1 MSCTR
6 IRDSTNGIGI
16 EKTNATRIAQE
27 LVSGVSSIEGNAWLM
42 EQYRTVQGR
51 NDCVVAAGPRCF
63 SPSSSSSSSPSSFS
77 LFLLL
82 LFLLIHTCTDTCES
96 AVWIPPRRHPL
107 DSIRTALIQIFWKFI
122 DFESR
127 GRSGRM
133 ATSSRD
139 QKIVDFELKS
149 FKKSLISRAM
159 ACQGERP
166 RAASTRFLIKI
177 L

>member
-63 SPSSSSSSSPSSFS
+63 SPSSSSPPAPSWRKPSLSPSLFPSMGRATRQWKNVYVKCIYAYRCISTFNSHIHTYSIIHVYFS
-77 LFLLL
+77 LCIYIYIYASNGATGAHHLSY
-82 LFLLIHTCTDTCES
+82 IHR
-96 AVWIPPRRHPL
+96 V
-107 DSIRTALIQIFWKFI
+107 
-122 DFESR
+122 
-127 GRSGRM
+127 
-133 ATSSRD
+133 
-139 QKIVDFELKS
+139 V
-149 FKKSLISRAM
+149 
-159 ACQGERP
+159 
-166 RAASTRFLIKI
+166 
-177 L
+177 

>member
-1 MSCTR
+1 MYR
-6 IRDSTNGIGI
+6 IG
-16 EKTNATRIAQE
+16 E
-27 LVSGVSSIEGNAWLM
+27 LPSHPAS
-42 EQYRTVQGR
+42 
-51 NDCVVAAGPRCF
+51 F
-63 SPSSSSSSSPSSFS
+63 SSSSSSSPSSPSSFF

-139 QKIVDFELKS
+139 QKTVDFELKS
-149 FKKSLISRAM
+149 FKKSLLSRAM

-166 RAASTRFLIKI
+166 RAASTRFSIKI
-177 L
+177 LQKTIDLESHGRLGRAATIRRDWKTINFQFNKIL